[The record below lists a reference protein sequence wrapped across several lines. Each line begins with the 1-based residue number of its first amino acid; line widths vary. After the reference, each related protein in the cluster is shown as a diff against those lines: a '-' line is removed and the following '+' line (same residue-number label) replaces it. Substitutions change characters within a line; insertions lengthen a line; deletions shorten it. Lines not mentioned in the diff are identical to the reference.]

1 MAQGRGGTV
10 ATVLVVED
18 DPALRLLCTVN
29 LELEGHRVLE
39 APTVDAARDHIE
51 REAIDVVLLD
61 VHVGRG
67 AMAGAP
73 RDGPGGAQGGYAL
86 IEPIRGRGGTQIVLM
101 SGTAEVTQADRDR
114 VDAVLSKPFEPE
126 DLAMLVARFSQAG
139 ATG

>member
-1 MAQGRGGTV
+1 MGQGRGGTA

-39 APTVDAARDHIE
+39 APTVDAARDHIA

-61 VHVGRG
+61 VHVG
-67 AMAGAP
+67 P
-73 RDGPGGAQGGYAL
+73 QSGYEL
-86 IEPIRGRGGTQIVLM
+86 IDPIRDRGTTPIVLM
-101 SGTAEVTQADRDR
+101 SGTAEVTPADRER

-126 DLAMLVARFSQAG
+126 DLAMLVTRLSQA
-139 ATG
+139 ATTG

>member
-1 MAQGRGGTV
+1 MSLGRGAAA

-39 APTVDAARDHIE
+39 APTIGAAREHLDAE
-51 REAIDVVLLD
+51 PIDVVLLD
-61 VHVGRG
+61 VHVGG
-67 AMAGAP
+67 EI
-73 RDGPGGAQGGYAL
+73 GYDL
-86 IEPIRGRGGTQIVLM
+86 IEPIRDRGSTPIVLM
-101 SGTAEVTQADRDR
+101 SGTAEVTPADRER

-126 DLAMLVARFSQAG
+126 DLAMLVSRFSRAR